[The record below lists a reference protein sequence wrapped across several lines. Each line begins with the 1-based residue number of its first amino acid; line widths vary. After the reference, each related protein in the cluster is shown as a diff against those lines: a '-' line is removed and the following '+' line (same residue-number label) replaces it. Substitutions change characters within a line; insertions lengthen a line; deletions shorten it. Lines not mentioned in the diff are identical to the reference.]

1 MRPFRFRLARLLRLK
16 LAEKRQ
22 RAIALGRAQHDLDS
36 CEAALAAAQ
45 QQRDGIVTAYARLAD
60 APSRPADWTIAQN
73 ALIAS
78 QRRINERRTTVQQAE
93 AKVEEARL
101 LLVEQA
107 REVEVYQRLRRKE
120 WEEYSR
126 DVQRAEQ
133 KEIDALAGDRF
144 AQRSADHAA

>member
-1 MRPFRFRLARLLRLK
+1 MKPFRFRLARLLRLK

-22 RAIALGRAQHDLDS
+22 RAIALGRALHDLDS
-36 CEAALAAAQ
+36 REAALAVAQ
-45 QQRDGIVTAYARLAD
+45 RQRDEIVSTYARLAD

-73 ALIAS
+73 ALVAA
-78 QRRINERRTTVQQAE
+78 QRRINERRTAVQQAE

-101 LLVEQA
+101 LLLEQS

-133 KEIDALAGDRF
+133 KEIDAVAGERF
-144 AQRSADHAA
+144 AQKLADYAP